1 MKRPVLV
8 LGAEPRIAVTIAR
21 SLHRRGIPT
30 DIGVLTANEPR
41 VRSRAVRQFLRFPS
55 PHDSS
60 DHFFEALREQIR
72 LQGYDVLIPCSD
84 STLTACMAHYE
95 QLSELLHVA
104 CPPPQT
110 TGRILN
116 KQMTLQAAE
125 RCGIRFPR
133 TYRFRA
139 PEDLEAMRDTLRFP
153 LIAKPAE
160 KLKVGAFKTRGF
172 QSFAQLEQAFV
183 ENPEFGIQNLIQ
195 EHCKGVGVGVEMLMH
210 RGEAVALFQHRRL
223 KELPATGGVSV
234 LAIAEELDP
243 RLVEM
248 SVRLLREL
256 DWYGVAMVEFL
267 YDAASA
273 EATLMEVNGRYWGSI
288 ALATHAGVD
297 FPGLHWQVIHGER
310 LEALPDY
317 RRGLRARW
325 LTGDLLRL
333 YSLFFPSAASAGTSG
348 GRWKEA
354 ARFVADFRPGT
365 RDMLWSWRDPA
376 PAFAELAR
384 EVRHMV
390 ATIVRGGVAR
400 VIPRT
405 LQKRL
410 RTYQG
415 LEAGAGSWYL
425 KRQLGRLLGAVRDG
439 SRRIPAKV
447 SSVVCVCHGNI
458 IRSPFAAVQ
467 LSNLLGTGSQ
477 ISVFSAGLHAQKGK
491 PADERAR
498 RAAVELGVSLE
509 GHSAEPFTA
518 EMAERAELILVMDFE
533 GEAEM
538 LSRFPQVR
546 SKVFLLGGLPNKCS
560 YSSVEITDP
569 YEGDLTDVR
578 QCYKRIEVHI
588 QTVADLLTSRS

>member
-30 DIGVLTANEPR
+30 DIGVLTASEPR

-55 PHDSS
+55 LHDSS
-60 DHFFEALREQIR
+60 DDFLGTLREQIR
-72 LQGYDVLIPCSD
+72 SQGYDVLIPCSD

-95 QLSELLHVA
+95 QLSELLYVA

-125 RCGIRFPR
+125 RCRIRFPR
-133 TYRFRA
+133 TYRLRS
-139 PEDLEAMRDTLRFP
+139 PEELEAMRDTLCFP

-183 ENPEFGIQNLIQ
+183 ENPEFGMQNLIQ

-267 YDAASA
+267 YDAASD

-310 LEALPDY
+310 PDALPAY

-333 YSLFFPSAASAGTSG
+333 YSLFFPSATGAGTSG
-348 GRWKEA
+348 GRWKEV
-354 ARFVADFRPGT
+354 ARFVGDFRPGT
-365 RDMLWSWRDPA
+365 RDMIWSWRDPA
-376 PAFAELAR
+376 PAFAELVR

-400 VIPRT
+400 VMPRI
-405 LQKRL
+405 LRKRL

-415 LEAGAGSWYL
+415 LEADAGSWYV
-425 KRQLGRLLGAVRDG
+425 KRQLGRMLGTIRDG
-439 SRRIPAKV
+439 SRRIPAEV
-447 SSVVCVCHGNI
+447 RSVVCVCHGNI

-467 LSNLLGTGSQ
+467 LSSFLGTGSH
-477 ISVFSAGLHAQKGK
+477 ISVFSAGLHAQKGN
-491 PADERAR
+491 PADGRAR
-498 RAAVELGVSLE
+498 RAAMELGVSLD
-509 GHSAEPFTA
+509 GHCAEPFTA
-518 EMAERAELILVMDFE
+518 EMAERAELILVMDFQ

-538 LSRFPQVR
+538 LSRFPHAS
-546 SKVFLLGGLPNKCS
+546 SKVFLLGALPSKCR
-560 YSSVEITDP
+560 YSSLEIADP

-578 QCYKRIEVHI
+578 RCYRRVQGHI
-588 QTVADLLTSRS
+588 KTVADILTSKS

>member
-1 MKRPVLV
+1 
-8 LGAEPRIAVTIAR
+8 
-21 SLHRRGIPT
+21 LHRRGIPT
-30 DIGVLTANEPR
+30 DIGVLTANEPSA
-41 VRSRAVRQFLRFPS
+41 RSRAVRQFLRFPS
-55 PHDSS
+55 PLDNS
-60 DHFFEALREQIR
+60 DNFLEALRDQIR
-72 LQGYDVLIPCSD
+72 SQGYDVLIPCSD
-84 STLTACMAHYE
+84 STLTACMTHYE
-95 QLSELLHVA
+95 QLSELLYVA

-133 TYRFRA
+133 TYCLRA
-139 PEDLEAMRDTLRFP
+139 LEDLKAMRDTLRFP
-153 LIAKPAE
+153 LLAKPAE
-160 KLKVGAFKTRGF
+160 KLKAGAFKTRGF
-172 QSFAQLEQAFV
+172 QSFAELEQAFV

-195 EHCKGVGVGVEMLMH
+195 EHCNGVGVGVEMLMH
-210 RGEAVALFQHRRL
+210 GGEAVALFQHRRL

-234 LAIAEELDP
+234 LAIAEEPDP

-267 YDAASA
+267 YDAASD

-297 FPGLHWQVIHGER
+297 FPGLHWQVIHGEQPD
-310 LEALPDY
+310 ALPPY

-333 YSLFFPSAASAGTSG
+333 FSLFFPSTTSAGASG
-348 GRWKEA
+348 RRWKEV
-354 ARFVADFRPGT
+354 ARFVGDFRPGT
-365 RDMLWSWRDPA
+365 RDMLWSWSDPT
-376 PAFAELAR
+376 PALVELAR

-390 ATIVRGGVAR
+390 ATIVRGGIAR
-400 VIPRT
+400 VVPRI
-405 LQKRL
+405 LRKRL

-415 LEAGAGSWYL
+415 LEAGAGFWYL
-425 KRQLGRLLGAVRDG
+425 KRQLGRLLGIIRDG
-439 SRRIPAKV
+439 SRRMPAEV
-447 SSVVCVCHGNI
+447 RSVVCVCHGNI

-467 LSNLLGTGSQ
+467 LSNLLGTESH
-477 ISVFSAGLHAQKGK
+477 ISVFSAGLHAKKGK

-498 RAAVELGVSLE
+498 RAAEELGVSLD
-509 GHSAEPFTA
+509 GHTAEPFTA

-538 LSRFPQVR
+538 LSRFPQV
-546 SKVFLLGGLPNKCS
+546 SNKVFLLGGLPSKGS
-560 YSSVEITDP
+560 YFSVEISDP

-578 QCYKRIEVHI
+578 QCYKRIEGHI
-588 QTVADLLTSRS
+588 KTVADFLTSKS

>member
-60 DHFFEALREQIR
+60 DNFLGTLREQIR
-72 LQGYDVLIPCSD
+72 TQGYDVLIPCSD

-95 QLSELLHVA
+95 QLSALLYVA
-104 CPPPQT
+104 CPPPEI

-116 KQMTLQAAE
+116 KQMTLEAAE

-133 TYRFRA
+133 TYCFRG
-139 PEDLEAMRDTLRFP
+139 LEELKAMQDTLPFP
-153 LIAKPAE
+153 LIAKPAK
-160 KLKVGAFKTRGF
+160 KLMAGAFKTRGF
-172 QSFAQLEQAFV
+172 QSFVQLEQAFV

-248 SVRLLREL
+248 SVHLLREL

-267 YDAASA
+267 YDAQSD

-310 LEALPDY
+310 PDTLPAY

-333 YSLFFPSAASAGTSG
+333 YSLFFPSATDAGTSG
-348 GRWKEA
+348 GRWKEV

-365 RDMLWSWRDPA
+365 RDMLWSWKDPA
-376 PAFAELAR
+376 PAFRELVR

-390 ATIVRGGVAR
+390 ATLVRGGIAR
-400 VIPRT
+400 VIPRAFR
-405 LQKRL
+405 KRL

-415 LEAGAGSWYL
+415 LEAGARSWYL
-425 KRQLGRLLGAVRDG
+425 KRQVGRLLGLLRDG
-439 SRRIPAKV
+439 SRPMPREV
-447 SSVVCVCHGNI
+447 RSVVCVCHGNI

-467 LSNLLGTGSQ
+467 LSSILGTASH

-498 RAAVELGVSLE
+498 RAAMELGVSLDV
-509 GHSAEPFTA
+509 HCAEPFTA

-538 LSRFPQVR
+538 LSRFPQVS
-546 SKVFLLGGLPNKCS
+546 SKVFLLGALPTQCS
-560 YSSVEITDP
+560 YSSVEIADP
-569 YEGDLTDVR
+569 YDGDLADVR
-578 QCYKRIEVHI
+578 QCYKRLEGHI
-588 QTVADLLTSRS
+588 RAVAALLTSKS